1 MKSFSISAVICAVA
15 LAAAAFAPAVS
26 AQVGPVVMA
35 RQSSQKPVWLKVEVV
50 HFDQNSMTVRIPGQ
64 ETRILTFTYAA
75 SAQPQVQKVLD
86 KGGYQYGDT
95 IKIRYIP
102 GTSVALRIHGK
113 PSKPKT
119 TPKPTKPT
127 APIRTRPSSSL
138 N

>member
-1 MKSFSISAVICAVA
+1 MKSFSIFALVCGFA
-15 LAAAAFAPAVS
+15 LAGAACVPVAS
-26 AQVGPVVMA
+26 AQVSPVVMA
-35 RQSSQKPVWLKVEVV
+35 KQTSQKPVWLKVEVV
-50 HFDQNSMTVRIPGQ
+50 RFDQHSLTVRIPGQ

-113 PSKPKT
+113 ASKPKT
-119 TPKPTKPT
+119 SPKPAKPT
-127 APIRTRPSSSL
+127 APIRTHPASSL